1 MQAAARSSAKEKVN
15 REKRRTERRKR
26 EKNAAAE
33 EERMQAA
40 SRSSAKATTV
50 KSCGISRTFSKS
62 FSSNK
67 IWSEFGA
74 GPTKVVLPYF
84 AKEWYVSIILEQY

>member
-1 MQAAARSSAKEKVN
+1 MQAAA
-15 REKRRTERRKR
+15 
-26 EKNAAAE
+26 
-33 EERMQAA
+33 
-40 SRSSAKATTV
+40 RSSAKATTV

-84 AKEWYVSIILEQY
+84 ASEWYVSTLTK